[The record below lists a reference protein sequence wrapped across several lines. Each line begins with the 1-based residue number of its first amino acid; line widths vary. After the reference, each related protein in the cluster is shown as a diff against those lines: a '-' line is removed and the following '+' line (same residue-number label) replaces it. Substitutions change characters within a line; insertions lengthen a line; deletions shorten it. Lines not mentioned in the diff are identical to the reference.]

1 MAHIF
6 HAGFI
11 TPKQKFWCEEAFDVA
26 GNEIPPPWNVE
37 YKHND
42 SYTTNVGVWPNMTND
57 DDTKVLGHCVPG
69 CVNYEFDPEFWE
81 ATLISEWDLVCE
93 KGWMKT
99 IAKTLLF
106 TGQKKNQVFS
116 ASVFFD
122 RSRHFH
128 GRPPY
133 NLKAHSMVIQYIIYI
148 YI

>member
-42 SYTTNVGVWPNMTND
+42 SYTTNVDVWPNMTND

-69 CVNYEFDPEFWE
+69 CVNYEFDPEQILCIADFRGYDNRRDDE
-81 ATLISEWDLVCE
+81 QLVQ
-93 KGWMKT
+93 
-99 IAKTLLF
+99 A
-106 TGQKKNQVFS
+106 
-116 ASVFFD
+116 FF
-122 RSRHFH
+122 FNAL
-128 GRPPY
+128 PAY
-133 NLKAHSMVIQYIIYI
+133 
-148 YI
+148 